1 MKKLFLPLLWLL
13 IAAVP
18 VGATLAA
25 DGAAASHD
33 NGAVAGTTVAVP
45 LGHSIS
51 SGDLIVCGFSV
62 AGTSG
67 QTITSITDSINAGN
81 YLTAVAAH
89 RNTTL
94 SQTVGI
100 YYFLGSASGTPT
112 ITLTYGLS
120 SAFAAM
126 TCRAYT
132 VTGGVAS
139 LDCVPSP
146 AFVDGTTSNPTTNAC
161 TTTVNGDLLFATV
174 SMQANT
180 PTAGGSYTLIGSN
193 TSTLQFTEDQIQSTA
208 GSTTGVFTATA
219 DTWCVE
225 VATFKVVQGG
235 HSLLIGPTKILGPSL
250 IQ

>member
-1 MKKLFLPLLWLL
+1 MKKFLLLLLWFLL
-13 IAAVP
+13 AVP
-18 VGATLAA
+18 TWATIAA

-33 NGAVAGTTVAVP
+33 NGATSATTVVVP

-51 SGDLIVCGFSV
+51 AGDLIVCGFSF
-62 AGTSG
+62 AGPV
-67 QTITSITDSINAGN
+67 QPTITIGDNINAGN
-81 YLTAVAAH
+81 YSIAVPSH
-89 RNTTL
+89 RNTTI

-100 YYFLGSASGTPT
+100 QFFPGSASGTPT
-112 ITLTYGLS
+112 ITLTSNLG
-120 SAFAAM
+120 SAFGAM

-146 AFVDGTTSNPTTNAC
+146 SFVDGTTSNPTTNAC

-174 SMQANT
+174 SMSAQT

-193 TSTLQFTEDQIQSTA
+193 TSTLQFTEDQIQGSA
-208 GSTTGVFTATA
+208 GSTTGVFTATT
-219 DTWCVE
+219 DNWCVE

-235 HSLLIGPTKILGPSL
+235 NSLVLGPTKILGPSL